1 MRSCRTLCVF
11 ALVSGLLAGCD
22 DSGSEPAAAGA
33 EEGGVIVAAGKADDF
48 LSLSAREYYVTG
60 TATITLPASWASK
73 SESQRRAEVKRLI
86 PYKQVVIGW
95 FLNTYLVDKE
105 GEESSYGGFKALTKN
120 GSYED
125 MDVRAITNLQW
136 AFDFRQEVGG
146 QLDLIAAIPDTV
158 KQADQSW
165 KFGLAVG
172 KVSLDEMQKLDTDH
186 EWYRS
191 SPWSSFDPAKVDA
204 SKVETLE
211 LTIRPEP
218 ASDDAWL
225 EQERLF
231 ADGKLT
237 AGIHFGWDYHS
248 AYHEKHSKQVYD
260 WLIKRGFKSPVA
272 KWENLR
278 HDAGPLTGTAR
289 YRGRVI
295 ALEISLFWG
304 RKGDATDPDTAAGG
318 RQLEADMLDS
328 LASRELVI
336 FNGHSGPFYGF
347 ALANWRMTSE
357 GDLDDSELA
366 EVPLNEGNYQLI
378 VAEGCDTYALGQAF
392 YDNPSK
398 PGLQDLDV
406 ITTTSFSN
414 ASSAA
419 TITDLLT
426 RLIGAKGAE
435 VQPALFGELLRDLD
449 GNSTWFS
456 TMYGVH
462 GIDDNPTVHPWADLG
477 QACAVCKS
485 NASCGAGMRCV
496 TMADG
501 KKGCAAQCTASLGC
515 GAGYECRNVQV
526 SGYLSNK
533 VCAPTSLSCVSSVD
547 EVVVLLNEVVP
558 APKSDYSGDG
568 AVSGT
573 SDEYVELIN
582 HGAVAVELGGWSL
595 SDAVG
600 VRHIFPKGTL
610 LSPGGA
616 LVVFGGGSPK
626 LVSGTTIVQTATTG
640 TLGLNNGGD
649 RVRLADLDGQTVDEV
664 AYSKSM
670 TADTAT
676 QRRADGGKGADWV
689 EASAPTPGAAHDGS
703 LF

>member
-1 MRSCRTLCVF
+1 MRLSRSLCVF
-11 ALVSGLLAGCD
+11 ALVPTLLAACD
-22 DSGSEPAAAGA
+22 DSGSDPTTAA
-33 EEGGVIVAAGKADDF
+33 EEGGVIVAPGKADDF

-60 TATITLPASWASK
+60 TATIELPASWASK
-73 SESQRRAEVKRLI
+73 TEEQRRAEVKRLI

-105 GEESSYGGFKALTKN
+105 HEEGGTYGGFKALTKN

-125 MDVRAITNLQW
+125 LDVRAQSDLVW

-146 QLDLIAAIPDTV
+146 QLDLVAAIPDTV
-158 KQADQSW
+158 KQDDGSW

-172 KVSLDEMQKLDTDH
+172 KVSVADMQKLDTDR

-191 SPWSSFDPAKVDA
+191 SPWSSFNPAKVDA
-204 SKVETLE
+204 SKVETLD

-231 ADGKLT
+231 EDGKLT
-237 AGIHFGWDYHS
+237 AGIHFGWDYHN
-248 AYHEKHSKQVYD
+248 AYHEKHSKAVYD
-260 WLIKRGFKSPVA
+260 WLLKRGFKSPVA
-272 KWENLR
+272 KWEDLR
-278 HDAGPLTGTAR
+278 HDAGPLTGAAR
-289 YRGRVI
+289 YRGRNITV
-295 ALEISLFWG
+295 EISLFWG
-304 RKGDATDPDTAAGG
+304 RKGDATDPDTSAGG
-318 RQLEADMLDS
+318 KQLEKDMLES
-328 LASRELVI
+328 LATRELVI

-398 PGLQDLDV
+398 PGLEDMDI

-426 RLIGAKGAE
+426 RLIGTKGAE
-435 VQPALFGELLRDLD
+435 VQPALFTELLRDLD

-477 QACAVCKS
+477 KACGVCKGNS
-485 NASCGAGMRCV
+485 DCGAGMRCV

-501 KKGCAAQCTASLGC
+501 VKGCAAQCTASVGC
-515 GAGYECRNVQV
+515 GDGYECRNVQV
-526 SGYLSNK
+526 SGYLSSK
-533 VCAPTSLSCVSSVD
+533 VCAPTSLSCTKAVD
-547 EVVVLLNEVVP
+547 ETIVLLNEVMP
-558 APKSDYSGDG
+558 APKSDYNGDG
-568 AVSGT
+568 TTSGVN
-573 SDEYVELIN
+573 DEYVEIIN
-582 HGAVAVELGGWSL
+582 HSAVAVDLSGWSL

-600 VRHIFPKGTL
+600 VRHVFPKGTL

-616 LVVFGGGSPK
+616 LLVFGGGKPK
-626 LVSGTTIVQTATTG
+626 LVAGTTIVQTASTG
-640 TLGLNNGGD
+640 ALALNNTGD
-649 RVRLADLDGQTVDEV
+649 RVRLGDVDGQTVDEV
-664 AYSKSM
+664 AYPKGM

-676 QRRADGGKGADWV
+676 ARRNDGGKTADWV
-689 EASAPTPGAAHDGS
+689 EGSAPTPGVAHDGS